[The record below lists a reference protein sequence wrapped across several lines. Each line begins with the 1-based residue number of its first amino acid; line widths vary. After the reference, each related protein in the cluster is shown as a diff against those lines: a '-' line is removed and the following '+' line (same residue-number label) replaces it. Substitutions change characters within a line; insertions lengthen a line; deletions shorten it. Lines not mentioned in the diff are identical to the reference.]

1 MPGIRN
7 ILVHRQDSDGVE
19 QSPALPAEDA
29 LHSVCMPGASK
40 PPPSLSHVC
49 AAPFADFCP
58 LALRVAA

>member
-49 AAPFADFCP
+49 AAPFADFCL
-58 LALRVAA
+58 LALRVAS